1 MTVKRLKSIPETF
14 PAELEAGA
22 PPVVVAAPAGLDR
35 ADLARVVEELRG
47 VLRQPRESDLSLLSA
62 LHGVAATMREQNARL
77 SAPVPPPQHPQGTLL
92 RLGVFVDVANVANRE
107 GTTGY
112 RIEYGRLLDYLAR
125 NRRLVHARAYCPI
138 ISDYIGRIQYQRT
151 VAPIWNKGYKIIT
164 KPIKTYPDG
173 TRKADLDLTLAID
186 AIRRAETIDVMALIS
201 GDGDFVPLV
210 EYMQER
216 GIRVECY
223 CFGESMSEELRLAV
237 DHFEDFH
244 SLTQLHLRLGEYV
257 AAGEESGPALVPAA
271 MAPHV
276 EPVSE

>member
-1 MTVKRLKSIPETF
+1 MSTRRLKPIPETF
-14 PAELEAGA
+14 QPEPELARA
-22 PPVVVAAPAGLDR
+22 PVVVAPPNGIGRAELDQ
-35 ADLARVVEELRG
+35 LVEELREA
-47 VLRQPRESDLSLLSA
+47 LRQPREVDLSITTA
-62 LHGVAATMREQNARL
+62 LRDVVEALREQNARL
-77 SAPVPPPQHPQGTLL
+77 SEPPPPAEHAPGVLL

-112 RIEYGRLLDYLAR
+112 RIDYGRLLEYLSH

-138 ISDYIGRIQYQRT
+138 ISDYVGRIQYQRT

-186 AIRRAETIDVMALIS
+186 AIRRADTMDVMALVS

-216 GIRVECY
+216 GVRVECY

-244 SLTQLHLRLGEYV
+244 NLPQLHVRTGDYGVAPDESAQPV
-257 AAGEESGPALVPAA
+257 AAAA
-271 MAPHV
+271 HAAEAGV
-276 EPVSE
+276 E